1 MWAYVLSG
9 NTARFGEFLLRHFR
23 DIYLFYVYDLCM
35 RRCGVACTCLADEAI
50 IRRLCPRY

>member
-23 DIYLFYVYDLCM
+23 DICLFYVYDLCM
-35 RRCGVACTCLADEAI
+35 RRGEYVPC
-50 IRRLCPRY
+50 R